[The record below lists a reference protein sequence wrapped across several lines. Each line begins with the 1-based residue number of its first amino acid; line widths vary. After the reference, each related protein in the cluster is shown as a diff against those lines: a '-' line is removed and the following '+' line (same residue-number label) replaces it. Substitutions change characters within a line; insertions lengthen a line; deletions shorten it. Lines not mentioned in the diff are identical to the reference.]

1 MPRCYLFFIMLLGL
15 YMCAQ
20 THTSGSYQ
28 RTYQDTVKHD
38 TLSIDTVFITRKTLA
53 PLDKYELKKL
63 EHKEIYL
70 WGDNKNMVTL
80 PTSGGLAVNLNK
92 LYNHLSNRGKG
103 SRRLQRLFDREYQE
117 DLVTEIWDPL
127 LKEHAQLQGD
137 TLKYF
142 AIHARPSYAWITS
155 ATHYEQVAY
164 LLERQRAYLDSLN
177 LLMEQYGF
185 PDR

>member
-1 MPRCYLFFIMLLGL
+1 MLVGL
-15 YMCAQ
+15 CLSTQ
-20 THTSGSYQ
+20 THTYGSYQ

-38 TLSIDTVFITRKTLA
+38 TLSIDTVFVTRKTLSS
-53 PLDKYELKKL
+53 LDKYEIKKL
-63 EHKEIYL
+63 AHKEIYFL
-70 WGDNKNMVTL
+70 GDNKNMVTL

-103 SRRLQRLFDREYQE
+103 SRRLQRLFDREYEE
-117 DLVTEIWDPL
+117 DLVNEIWDPL

-142 AIHARPSYAWITS
+142 AIHARPSYAWIVS

-164 LLERQRAYLDSLN
+164 LLERQRTYQDSVN
-177 LLMEQYGF
+177 LLMEEYSF